1 MKRPSPAAGDER
13 ASSGSA
19 ETAAPARNFTL
30 SAEQQV
36 RAAAGGPPAY
46 IRRKR
51 AIEDLRE
58 SILCVLIE
66 HCADARSRGA
76 DAAAVAGARAPARD
90 VERLRELVA
99 KHNRWYPIEANLPVH
114 PRTGELIERTG
125 EPWRPMDAPTLE
137 ELVREAVGCKV
148 R

>member
-1 MKRPSPAAGDER
+1 MEYTTRRRTVQGEPRRRRAIRRSVKRPSSPAGDER

-36 RAAAGGPPAY
+36 RAAAAGPPAY

-58 SILCVLIE
+58 SILRALIE
-66 HCADARSRGA
+66 HCADATSRGA
-76 DAAAVAGARAPARD
+76 DAAAYAGARAPARD
-90 VERLRELVA
+90 VE
-99 KHNRWYPIEANLPVH
+99 
-114 PRTGELIERTG
+114 
-125 EPWRPMDAPTLE
+125 
-137 ELVREAVGCKV
+137 
-148 R
+148 

>member
-58 SILCVLIE
+58 SILRVLIE
-66 HCADARSRGA
+66 HCADDLAIQFRSDA
-76 DAAAVAGARAPARD
+76 D
-90 VERLRELVA
+90 VA
-99 KHNRWYPIEANLPVH
+99 KVL
-114 PRTGELIERTG
+114 G
-125 EPWRPMDAPTLE
+125 AP
-137 ELVREAVGCKV
+137 
-148 R
+148 